1 MSISKF
7 LRKIIY
13 CIIPAEHL
21 VNMRRSILMD
31 RIRCFAGNSLAKF
44 NTFFF
49 QREKQTGCATLLC
62 KKKENHFIMSSKL
75 RNQVFTPMSSRGR
88 LSGLLR
94 S

>member
-21 VNMRRSILMD
+21 VNIRWSVLMD

-44 NTFFF
+44 NTFF
-49 QREKQTGCATLLC
+49 
-62 KKKENHFIMSSKL
+62 SKGKANWMFNSPL
-75 RNQVFTPMSSRGR
+75 
-88 LSGLLR
+88 
-94 S
+94 